1 MKRERPAGVTLIA
14 LLSLLTAV
22 VYGLA
27 LSPWDPFAD
36 RGVMG
41 QLLPITSFDQTA
53 IIASVLGLAA
63 VAQLLAGL
71 GMLAMKPWAWR
82 LTILLTGVGL
92 AIWLS
97 IDLTGRPA
105 SLRLLLYA
113 AIAFYLN
120 TRAVR
125 DAFLRPRDPEEAST

>member
-1 MKRERPAGVTLIA
+1 MTLIA
-14 LLSLLTAV
+14 LLSLVTAA

-27 LSPWDPFAD
+27 LSPWDPFQEQGLVV
-36 RGVMG
+36 GV
-41 QLLPITSFDQTA
+41 LPIAGFNQTA
-53 IIASVLGLAA
+53 IVAGVLGVSAI
-63 VAQLLAGL
+63 AQLLAGL

-92 AIWLS
+92 AIWLA
-97 IDLTGRPA
+97 IDLTGRHA
-105 SLRLLLYA
+105 SVRLALYA

-125 DAFLRPRDPEEAST
+125 DAFLRPRDSEEASS

>member
-1 MKRERPAGVTLIA
+1 MTLIA
-14 LLSLLTAV
+14 LLSLVTAA

-27 LSPWDPFAD
+27 LSPWDPFQEKGLAV
-36 RGVMG
+36 GLVPLAG
-41 QLLPITSFDQTA
+41 FDQTA
-53 IIASVLGLAA
+53 IVAGVLGVAA
-63 VAQLLAGL
+63 VAQLAAGL

-97 IDLTGRPA
+97 IDLTGRHA
-105 SLRLLLYA
+105 SVRLALFA

-125 DAFLRPRDPEEAST
+125 DAFLRRPDGDEAPS